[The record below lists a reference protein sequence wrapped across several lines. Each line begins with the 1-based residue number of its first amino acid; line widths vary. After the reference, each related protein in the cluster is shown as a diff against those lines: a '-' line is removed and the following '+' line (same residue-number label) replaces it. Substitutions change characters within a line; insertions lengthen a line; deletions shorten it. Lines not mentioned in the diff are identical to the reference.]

1 MMNKACRSLTWS
13 NFVPSRGRKKDVKN
27 PNVLNICVMLDF
39 FCCFLV
45 DGWAYLK
52 DIIGFFVRPR
62 LKLTTAKVVG
72 FYAEAVAEVGINCL
86 FKL

>member
-1 MMNKACRSLTWS
+1 MC
-13 NFVPSRGRKKDVKN
+13 DVR
-27 PNVLNICVMLDF
+27 F
-39 FCCFLV
+39 FFFCFLV

-62 LKLTTAKVVG
+62 LKLTTAKV
-72 FYAEAVAEVGINCL
+72 AEAVAEVGINCL